1 MKNFAIATFT
11 TFGFISTLHASELK
25 EKDAAPQFKLQTQG
39 GVAFDLAQRKGQWTV
54 LYFYPKSGTPGCT
67 KQACAF
73 RDNIKKIRAQGA
85 EVFGVSTN
93 SVADQAKFHK
103 EQSLNFDL
111 LADEDGKVGDQYG
124 VQMAITKMSKR
135 WTFIIDPEL
144 KIARI
149 QKDVDPV
156 VDSVKI
162 ADDIASL
169 KKAK

>member
-1 MKNFAIATFT
+1 MRNALFAGLLGFGIAFP
-11 TFGFISTLHASELK
+11 LQAAEVK
-25 EKDAAPQFKLQTQG
+25 EKDQAPLFTLKTQEG
-39 GVAFDLAQRKGQWTV
+39 KTFELASRKGQWTV

-73 RDNIKKIRAQGA
+73 RDNIKKIRAEGA
-85 EVFGVSTN
+85 DVVGISTN
-93 SVADQAKFHK
+93 SVEDQAKFHK
-103 EQSLNFDL
+103 EHNLNFDI

-124 VQMAITKMSKR
+124 AQMIITKMSKR

-144 KIARI
+144 KIAKI

-156 VDSVKI
+156 LDAVKI
-162 ADDIASL
+162 SEDIVSL